1 MLSILRCSLGVHDN
15 GLMEIVHG
23 SLPGTAVRIGLLPGG
38 FNPPTVAHLAL
49 LRAAAGVLDAVV
61 VVVPRAYPHKSFAG
75 APLEV
80 RLEMLRGLAA
90 EVPCAVALA
99 DQGLFIDMTREFRRD
114 VLPGAEVHFVCGR
127 DAAERITCWDY
138 GVPGEIERQLCE
150 YKLVVASRRG
160 EYEPPAALRH
170 AIVPLPM
177 TAGYDEVS
185 STMVRDMLEKGDDAA
200 LWQPLV
206 PENIRDIVRKVYGR

>member
-1 MLSILRCSLGVHDN
+1 
-15 GLMEIVHG
+15 MEIVHG
-23 SLPGTAVRIGLLPGG
+23 GLPGTAARIGLLPGA

-49 LRAAAGVLDAVV
+49 LRAAAEVLDGVV
-61 VVVPRAYPHKSFAG
+61 LVVPRTYPHKSFEG
-75 APLEV
+75 AALEV

-90 EVPCAVALA
+90 EVPYAVAVA

-138 GVPGEIERQLCE
+138 GVAGEIERQLRE
-150 YKLVVASRRG
+150 YKLLVASRQG
-160 EYEPPAALRH
+160 EYEPPAALRYGI
-170 AIVPLPM
+170 APLAVG
-177 TAGYDEVS
+177 TGYDEVS
-185 STMVRDMLEKGDDAA
+185 STMVRELLTKGHDAA

-206 PENIRDIVRKVYGR
+206 PESIRDIVRTVYGR